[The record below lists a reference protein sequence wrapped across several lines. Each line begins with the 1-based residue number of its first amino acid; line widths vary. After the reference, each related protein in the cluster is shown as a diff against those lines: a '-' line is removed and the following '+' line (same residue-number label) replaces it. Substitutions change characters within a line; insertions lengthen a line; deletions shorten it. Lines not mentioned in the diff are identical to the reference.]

1 MCQET
6 GLLLVMICDDS
17 AVGVFRF
24 IMRSFVYL
32 QYIIG
37 NVLGCW
43 IIVGLTHFWLH
54 GVSK

>member
-6 GLLLVMICDDS
+6 GLLLVMICDVS
-17 AVGVFRF
+17 TVGVFRF
-24 IMRSFVYL
+24 TMRPFICL

-37 NVLGCW
+37 NVLECR
-43 IIVGLTHFWLH
+43 IIVGLIHFWLH